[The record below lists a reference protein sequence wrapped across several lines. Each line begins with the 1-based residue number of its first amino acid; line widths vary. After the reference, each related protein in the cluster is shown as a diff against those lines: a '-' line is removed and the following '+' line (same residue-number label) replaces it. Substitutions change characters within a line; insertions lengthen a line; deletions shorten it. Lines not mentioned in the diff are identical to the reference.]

1 MRKEYLKENKV
12 AKNAGWIISCKL
24 CKAVLTLISTMIIS
38 RYLGVKQY
46 GIISYVAGLVTF
58 VTPIM
63 KLGLGEILVHELIL
77 YPDEEGE
84 TLGTTI
90 LLNVFSSLVCMFALI
105 FFVSVANTNDK
116 DTLGVC
122 ICYSLTLL
130 FQALEML
137 YYWFQSKLMAKY
149 TSIAI
154 LVAYIGVVCI
164 QVILVFF
171 KANIYWIA
179 LSYSI
184 EYLLIA
190 VILYVCYNK
199 KKNQK
204 LSYSIR
210 KAKHLVNM
218 GKHYIISGLMVM
230 VFSQTDKLMLKFMC
244 DDRTVGLY
252 AAATTCA
259 SMTSFVFVAIIDS
272 MRPIIFSS
280 VERVKEFEN
289 KMVSLYSFIIWL
301 SLFQCTIITMFAPL
315 IVHIMFGGDYTGSV
329 MILRIVVWFTTFSY
343 IGTVRNIWI
352 LAKGYQKYLWIINL
366 SGALLNVLINLLL
379 IPKYGAVGA
388 AIASVVAQFFT
399 NVIIGY
405 IIRPL
410 RKNNYLMIQSLNI
423 YNTVRNA
430 LRSRFET

>member
-1 MRKEYLKENKV
+1 
-12 AKNAGWIISCKL
+12 
-24 CKAVLTLISTMIIS
+24 
-38 RYLGVKQY
+38 
-46 GIISYVAGLVTF
+46 
-58 VTPIM
+58 
-63 KLGLGEILVHELIL
+63 
-77 YPDEEGE
+77 
-84 TLGTTI
+84 
-90 LLNVFSSLVCMFALI
+90 
-105 FFVSVANTNDK
+105 
-116 DTLGVC
+116 
-122 ICYSLTLL
+122 
-130 FQALEML
+130 
-137 YYWFQSKLMAKY
+137 
-149 TSIAI
+149 
-154 LVAYIGVVCI
+154 
-164 QVILVFF
+164 
-171 KANIYWIA
+171 
-179 LSYSI
+179 
-184 EYLLIA
+184 
-190 VILYVCYNK
+190 
-199 KKNQK
+199 
-204 LSYSIR
+204 
-210 KAKHLVNM
+210 M